1 MALQVA
7 ERVIDALRPPV
18 TVKGIAHTVTA
29 SIGITY
35 AVLGA
40 GGRTAELTADDVLH
54 EADAAMYVAKGRG
67 KNRFELF
74 EQQQA
79 VELPHRRSVDGPAVR
94 R

>member
-1 MALQVA
+1 M
-7 ERVIDALRPPV
+7 
-18 TVKGIAHTVTA
+18 TA